1 MIFKSPFQPKP
12 FCDSVILGVDL
23 DSPVWLRPLFSGAG
37 RLSFY
42 AVCITMHDGHHA
54 EQFNQTSN
62 LAWREECF
70 LQCVYSFF
78 YSFSSVFLH

>member
-1 MIFKSPFQPKP
+1 MAQTLIF
-12 FCDSVILGVDL
+12 
-23 DSPVWLRPLFSGAG
+23 WG
-37 RLSFY
+37 RETVF
-42 AVCITMHDGHHA
+42 VCRVSITMHDGHHA